1 MNTYKDENRKKVEEE
16 IELGRGLER
25 AEKTIKHQI
34 IKWKTYIYGE
44 GNRTKIKNKRNKI
57 KIYREKSS
65 LHNCRSSYPLLF
77 SNS

>member
-16 IELGRGLER
+16 IECGRGLER
-25 AEKTIKHQI
+25 TEKTIIHPR

-44 GNRTKIKNKRNKI
+44 GNRTKIKDKKNEIII
-57 KIYREKSS
+57 KREKSS
-65 LHNCRSSYPLLF
+65 LHNCSSSYPMLF